1 MDCLEIYSAASSLKT
16 PFVMFLLDDE
26 FTQNVYRGIV
36 FQLNGTECGEAERD
50 KKLERKETIMAI
62 TFF

>member
-1 MDCLEIYSAASSLKT
+1 
-16 PFVMFLLDDE
+16 MFLLDDE

-50 KKLERKETIMAI
+50 RKLERKETIMTI
-62 TFF
+62 TLF